1 MVTIDLLITK
11 KRTKLKLSELGVVVT
26 DVIDHSPSLSTD
38 IRSVKGRNGGIFN
51 GATHTS
57 KTIDVEGHYTVGSI
71 TESDKLK
78 DELNGLLADSRP
90 FFITKMLPEDEELYA
105 FEVPGE
111 TTGDIDL
118 LNAPHVEN
126 HYRWKVLLS
135 SSFKEHFRG
144 ATAGG
149 LTFDFS
155 VSFKTVELPYGETIP
170 EDISIS
176 DSIIYNGTA
185 INSQLD
191 YPWVV
196 ELIATASQSGSFE
209 VVIGDKKYIHTSQTP
224 IKEGDVFEISGIST
238 HANDTNV
245 THRTNYEYFELDPLD
260 GYKIPFST
268 SFVGTVKIKDFK
280 ELYI

>member
-1 MVTIDLLITK
+1 MVNIDLLITK

-105 FEVPGE
+105 FEIPGE

-126 HYRWKVLLS
+126 HYRWKVLLIS
-135 SSFKEHFRG
+135 DFKEHFRG

-155 VSFKTVELPYGETIP
+155 VSFKTVEMPYGETVPKDLTISGSIP
-170 EDISIS
+170 
-176 DSIIYNGTA
+176 YNGTA
-185 INSQLD
+185 VNSQLD
-191 YPWVV
+191 YPWTL
-196 ELIATASQSGSFE
+196 ELKANTTQSGTFE
-209 VVIGDKKYIHTSQTP
+209 VTIGGKTYRHESQTP
-224 IKEGDVFEISGIST
+224 INSGDVFEISGIATYLNHS
-238 HANDTNV
+238 NV
-245 THRTNYEYFELDPLD
+245 THRTNYEYFELDPIN
-260 GYKIPFST
+260 GNRIPFST
-268 SFVGTVKIKDFK
+268 TFIGQAIIKQFK

>member
-126 HYRWKVLLS
+126 HYRWKVLLIS
-135 SSFKEHFRG
+135 DFKEHFRG

-155 VSFKTVELPYGETIP
+155 VSFKTVEMPYGETVPKDLTISGSIP
-170 EDISIS
+170 
-176 DSIIYNGTA
+176 YNGTA
-185 INSQLD
+185 VNSQLD
-191 YPWVV
+191 YPWTL
-196 ELIATASQSGSFE
+196 ELKASASQPGTFE
-209 VVIGDKKYIHTSQTP
+209 VTIGGKTYRHESQTS
-224 IKEGDVFEISGIST
+224 INSGDVFEISGIATYLNHS
-238 HANDTNV
+238 NV
-245 THRTNYEYFELDPLD
+245 THRTNYEYFELDPIN
-260 GYKIPFST
+260 GSRIPFNT
-268 SFVGTVKIKDFK
+268 TFKGQAIIKQFK